1 MKKTILKYI
10 LLTCF
15 SVLALTDASAQSDSN
30 RNKSRLNVG
39 KKTTVGSSVTLS
51 KIPRSLD
58 RSINLRPSSAIN
70 AYYRSILLSPGTNN
84 TAGTANKN
92 RTTGELPAVAA
103 ADSRPNLEET
113 AKSED
118 LFFVSEKLRVLNAYP
133 NPANDY
139 AEIDYQ
145 ISGNIGSAKIS
156 LYNILGA
163 NVAEYDLDKN
173 ERQLRIQTREI
184 PTGVYF
190 YQLLLEGKKV
200 ATKKLLIRH

>member
-1 MKKTILKYI
+1 MKQPILIYI
-10 LLTCF
+10 LLICF
-15 SVLALTDASAQSDSN
+15 SVFALTDASAQSEAS
-30 RNKSRLNVG
+30 RSKSRLNVG
-39 KKTTVGSSVTLS
+39 KKTVVSSPGALS

-70 AYYRSILLSPGTNN
+70 AYYRSILLSSGANN
-84 TAGTANKN
+84 SNNAVSKN
-92 RTTGELPAVAA
+92 RTNGELPATAA
-103 ADSRPNLEET
+103 SETRPTLEEL

-139 AEIDYQ
+139 AELDYQ
-145 ISGNIGSAKIS
+145 ISGSVSSAKIS

-173 ERQLRIQTREI
+173 ERQLRIHTREI